1 MPGDKQA
8 AGTAA
13 DRAAAA
19 FDAAS
24 RVVVLTG
31 AGISTDSGI
40 PDFRGPQGVW
50 TKSPEAERTSTLQH
64 YLGDP
69 AVRRRVWQ
77 GRLHS
82 PVWTAQPNPGHLALV
97 ELERQGRLVAIVTQ
111 NIDEMHQKAG
121 SDPDRVIEL
130 HGTMHHVTCWTC
142 GLRSPIGPV
151 LARLAGGDEDPAC
164 QAPANGGTCGGILK
178 AATIS
183 FGQSLDPAV
192 IQVATEA
199 VLEADLL
206 VAVGS
211 KLSVYPAAGLVP
223 LAAAEGI
230 GVVIVNADPT
240 PYDDLAVAVV
250 RQPISEML
258 PRLVGPRAGTSGP
271 DR

>member
-1 MPGDKQA
+1 M
-8 AGTAA
+8 AGLEGGGENAL
-13 DRAAAA
+13 DRAARA
-19 FDAAS
+19 FEAAS
-24 RVVVLTG
+24 AVVVLTG

-50 TKSPEAERTSTLQH
+50 TKNPEAERTATLQH

-77 GRLHS
+77 GRLNS
-82 PVWTAQPNPGHLALV
+82 PVWTAHPNAGHLALV

-111 NIDEMHQKAG
+111 NIDQMHQEAG

-151 LARLAGGDEDPAC
+151 LARLADGEEDPAC
-164 QAPANGGTCGGILK
+164 QAPVAGGTCGGILK

-183 FGQSLDPAV
+183 FGQALDPAV
-192 IQVATEA
+192 IQAATA
-199 VLEADLL
+199 SVLTADLL

-223 LAAAEGI
+223 LAARTGI
-230 GVVIVNADPT
+230 PVVIVNADPT
-240 PYDDLAVAVV
+240 PFDDLALAVV
-250 RQPISEML
+250 NQPISEVL
-258 PRLVGPRAGTSGP
+258 PGLVARRRGTGGPE
-271 DR
+271 